1 MTGPL
6 GYANMGIT
14 VGKNL
19 HNLCSLFILGILVV
33 PREVKTVIMQ
43 NFFLSSGGGGGGW
56 GRGQTRYILG
66 NRYSASGELLN
77 KIVITEGSLGTSF

>member
-1 MTGPL
+1 MQ
-6 GYANMGIT
+6 AVDIT

-19 HNLCSLFILGILVV
+19 HNFCSLFILGILVV

-43 NFFLSSGGGGGGW
+43 NFFLSSGGERGEG

-66 NRYSASGELLN
+66 NRKSASGELLN
-77 KIVITEGSLGTSF
+77 KIVVTEGSLGTSF

>member
-43 NFFLSSGGGGGGW
+43 NFFLSSGGGGGG
-56 GRGQTRYILG
+56 GMGKGAKKVYFG
-66 NRYSASGELLN
+66 KSLLC
-77 KIVITEGSLGTSF
+77 KWWIA

>member
-43 NFFLSSGGGGGGW
+43 NFFLSSGGGGEGMGK
-56 GRGQTRYILG
+56 GANKVYFGK
-66 NRYSASGELLN
+66 SLLC
-77 KIVITEGSLGTSF
+77 KW